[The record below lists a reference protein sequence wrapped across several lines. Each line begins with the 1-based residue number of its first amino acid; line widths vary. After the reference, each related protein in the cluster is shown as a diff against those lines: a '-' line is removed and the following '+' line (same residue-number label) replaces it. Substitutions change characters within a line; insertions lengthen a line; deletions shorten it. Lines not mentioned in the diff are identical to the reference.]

1 MTTDVLSSVLSKD
14 QKFIQGVDELM
25 LPIRQFLHASDTEDY
40 IETLG
45 CMHTDFMGR
54 TDIDAEFKANVAF
67 NTHQI
72 ILLIYN
78 IEKQY
83 DALMA
88 IQKEVANA

>member
-1 MTTDVLSSVLSKD
+1 MRFDSGSAQSKN

-25 LPIRQFLHASDTEDY
+25 LSIRQFLHASDTVDY

-78 IEKQY
+78 IEKRY